1 MERPNAPGSGR
12 SDHHEEPSLEPL
24 LGSDPRR
31 LPTHVASALCYS
43 LSFVSGAVFLMLE
56 HEDRSVR
63 FHAYQ
68 SILVGVVAMA
78 LMAGI
83 TILGWVPP
91 LGLFLG
97 AVLRWL
103 TGFAWL
109 ALSVFLVLK
118 AYGGENYQ
126 LPYLGHRA
134 ARLADPFGEG

>member
-1 MERPNAPGSGR
+1 MATSDTPQPGG
-12 SDHHEEPSLEPL
+12 EPSLEPL
-24 LGSDPRR
+24 LGNDPHR

-43 LSFVSGAVFLMLE
+43 LSFVSGIVFLFLE
-56 HEDRSVR
+56 HEDKTVR
-63 FHAYQ
+63 FHAFQ

-78 LMAGI
+78 LMLGI

-109 ALSVFLVLK
+109 ALSVFLILK
-118 AYGGENYQ
+118 AYGGDDYQ
-126 LPYLGHRA
+126 LPYLGQRA
-134 ARLADPFGEG
+134 SRLANPYV